1 LIVESIYMPVD
12 QYRLTAEAAA
22 DVLGVTKA
30 TLYAYTSRGQ
40 LRSEPAP
47 GHPRE
52 RRYYRQD
59 IERLRERKEMR
70 WDPAK
75 AAARG
80 LHWGSPVL
88 ESGITLIQNGKLYYR
103 GQDAVKLA
111 ETATLEQT
119 AELLWAAE
127 SGERL
132 FAQAQ
137 ALPTGVLARLR
148 TCTRDPLTLLQ
159 MALPMAGAVDLK
171 SYDLRPASVRQT
183 GARIL
188 RLLTALASGRDSQAS
203 IHLALQAA
211 WAPKGPAAANA
222 IRTALVL
229 SADHEL
235 NVSAFAARCAASAQA
250 SPYDVVS
257 AAMATL
263 KGSMHGGA
271 TERVS
276 SLFSETE
283 TPRRARSVLAN
294 RLRRG
299 ERIPGFGHPLYASG
313 DPRATALLRLAE
325 ASGNAPEWRLVRSLR
340 KAGAELLHDLPN
352 LDFALVAVA
361 RTYRLPERTP
371 LLLFALG
378 RTVGWLAHAIE
389 QYADGNLIRPRA
401 RYTGPSP
408 G

>member
-1 LIVESIYMPVD
+1 MSAD

-22 DVLGVTKA
+22 DALGVTKA

-47 GHPRE
+47 GRPRE

-70 WDPAK
+70 HDPAK

-103 GQDAVKLA
+103 GQDAVNLA
-111 ETATLEQT
+111 GTATLEQA

-127 SGERL
+127 AGEQL
-132 FAQAQ
+132 FAQPQ
-137 ALPTGVLARLR
+137 KHSPELLARLR
-148 TCTRDPLTLLQ
+148 TGAKDSLTLLQ
-159 MALPMAGAVDLK
+159 TALPIAGAADLK
-171 SYDLRPASVRQT
+171 SYDLRPESVRQT

-188 RLLTALASGRDSQAS
+188 RLLTTIAAGCDTRAPV
-203 IHLALQAA
+203 HLALQAG
-211 WAPKGPAAANA
+211 WAPKRATAASA
-222 IRTALVL
+222 IRAALVL

-257 AAMATL
+257 AALATL
-263 KGSMHGGA
+263 KGSLHGA

-276 SLFSETE
+276 SLFAETGA
-283 TPRRARSVLAN
+283 PRRARSVLAN

-299 ERIPGFGHPLYASG
+299 ERIPGFGHPLYPTG
-313 DPRATALLRLAE
+313 DPRATMLLRLAE
-325 ASGNAPEWRLVRSLR
+325 ASGNDAAWQLARSLS
-340 KAGAELLHDLPN
+340 KAGAELIRDLPN
-352 LDFALVAVA
+352 LDFALVAMA
-361 RTYRLPERTP
+361 RAYRLPERAP
-371 LLLFALG
+371 FLMFALG
-378 RTVGWLAHAIE
+378 RAVGWIAHAIE
-389 QYADGNLIRPRA
+389 QYAESNLIRPRA
-401 RYTGPSP
+401 RYTGPAP
-408 G
+408 EAYAT

>member
-1 LIVESIYMPVD
+1 
-12 QYRLTAEAAA
+12 
-22 DVLGVTKA
+22 
-30 TLYAYTSRGQ
+30 
-40 LRSEPAP
+40 
-47 GHPRE
+47 
-52 RRYYRQD
+52 
-59 IERLRERKEMR
+59 MR

-111 ETATLEQT
+111 ETATLEQA

-127 SGERL
+127 EGERPRL
-132 FAQAQ
+132 FAQTG
-137 ALPTGVLARLR
+137 ALSAGVLARLR
-148 TCTRDPLTLLQ
+148 TCTRDPLTLMQ
-159 MALPMAGAVDLK
+159 TALPMAGAADLK
-171 SYDLRPASVRQT
+171 SYDLRLAAVRQT

-188 RLLTALASGRDSQAS
+188 RFLTTIVAGRDTQAP

-211 WAPKGPAAANA
+211 WAPKKTAAANA

-235 NVSAFAARCAASAQA
+235 NVSAFAGRCAASAQA

-263 KGSMHGGA
+263 KGSLHGGA

-276 SLFSETE
+276 SLFAETE
-283 TPRRARSVLAN
+283 APRRARAVLAN

-299 ERIPGFGHPLYASG
+299 ERIPGFGHPLYSAG

-325 ASGNAPEWRLVRSLR
+325 ASGNAAEWRLVRSLW
-340 KAGAELLHDLPN
+340 KAGAELLHDIPN

-361 RTYRLPERTP
+361 RTYGLPERAPFLT
-371 LLLFALG
+371 FALG
-378 RTVGWLAHAIE
+378 RTVGWLGHAME

-401 RYTGPSP
+401 RYTGPAP